1 MADDAKKRKEER
13 KTKRKEKKGIIF
25 AEMPKEG
32 APSGA
37 EKSGSSIFTQAVP
50 AMVEEILGRTGT
62 KGEITQVRCRIL
74 DGYDKGKIM
83 RRNVKGPVREKD
95 VLMLRETEIEARKL
109 SQGRKG

>member
-1 MADDAKKRKEER
+1 MAADNAKKKKEER
-13 KTKRKEKKGIIF
+13 KQKRRDKKDIIF
-25 AEMPKEG
+25 AEAPKEG
-32 APSGA
+32 S
-37 EKSGSSIFTQAVP
+37 SGSSEKGIFTQAIP
-50 AMVEEILGRTGT
+50 AVVEELLGRTGT

-109 SQGRKG
+109 SQGRKS

>member
-13 KTKRKEKKGIIF
+13 KEKRKEKKGIIF

-32 APSGA
+32 TASSS
-37 EKSGSSIFTQAVP
+37 EKGVFTQAVP
-50 AMVEEILGRTGT
+50 AMVEEILGRSGT

-109 SQGRKG
+109 SQGRKS